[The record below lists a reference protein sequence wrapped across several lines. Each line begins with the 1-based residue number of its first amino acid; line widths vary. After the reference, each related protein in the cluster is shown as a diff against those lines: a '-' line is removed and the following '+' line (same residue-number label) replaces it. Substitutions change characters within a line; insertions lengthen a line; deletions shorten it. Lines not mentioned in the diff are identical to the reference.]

1 MVGSRNSSFETLFSA
16 AFPDLAHLFGLTDT
30 FKYTPIGERLSVF
43 ETALPDSS
51 DRKYDDIDSK
61 ASAAFGDSI
70 RALLNYPSLLIPFDG
85 AVEGVF
91 QSRVAGQNWDQIGHE
106 SAFRRELNWWMER
119 EDDDCWQTG
128 SLLSKRFVTR
138 CRETADAWD
147 IPEPDLSSFS
157 GIARP
162 TPDRY
167 QSCLSEAYKIHQSL
181 AALTEET
188 RLILKHWSSE
198 FDKYAYELATLYGV
212 NGDPLE
218 VYEAMQRRTALTLT
232 SARVNKLTAALSRL
246 AKYPWN
252 TDRAQIPKVG
262 KMGQNR
268 QALATEGEILL
279 WNLAEGE
286 PSFDIFISDDVFS
299 ESRWTVLNVVSHELA
314 HVVHA
319 WRTSRLNGIK
329 TIRRCITPFL
339 LPAVEGYAVTKET
352 EVCKRL
358 VHELFSE
365 LTPPGEAVL
374 NCLEVTD
381 ANQRYAIELQLETA
395 YWRLIRAIRGYVDLK
410 VWGHNERPMAVLD
423 DVSNLCSLRNEH
435 LREYIG
441 PFLDRPGEGLAYTVG
456 PKEFETGKRRWRE
469 SGHDPAAFDKSVLDL
484 GFVPFDVFTEKIA
497 ALNGRSS

>member
-1 MVGSRNSSFETLFSA
+1 MVGSRNSSFETLFST

-30 FKYTPIGERLSVF
+30 FTYTPIDERLSVL
-43 ETALPDSS
+43 ETSLPNRS
-51 DRKYDDIDSK
+51 DRNHDDIDSK

-70 RALLNYPSLLIPFDG
+70 RALLDYPSLLIPFDG
-85 AVEGVF
+85 AIEGAF
-91 QSRVAGQNWDQIGHE
+91 QSRIAGQRWEQIGHD
-106 SAFRRELNWWMER
+106 SMFRRELNWWVER
-119 EDDDCWQTG
+119 EDDDCWRAD
-128 SLLSKRFVTR
+128 SLLSERFVNR

-147 IPEPDLSSFS
+147 IPEPDLPSFG

-167 QSCLSEAYKIHQSL
+167 QRCLSDAYKIHRPL

-188 RLILKHWSSE
+188 RSILEHWSSE
-198 FDKYAYELATLYGV
+198 FARYAHELATLYGV
-212 NGDPLE
+212 SGDPLE

-232 SARVNKLTAALSRL
+232 PARVDELTAALSRL
-246 AKYPWN
+246 PEYPWN
-252 TDRAQIPKVG
+252 ADRARIPTVG
-262 KMGQNR
+262 KMGENR

-286 PSFDIFISDDVFS
+286 PSFEIFVSDDVFS

-319 WRTSRLNGIK
+319 RRTSRLNDIK
-329 TIRRCITPFL
+329 PIRRCITPFL

-352 EVCKRL
+352 EVGRRL
-358 VHELFSE
+358 ADELTSE

-374 NCLEVTD
+374 DCLGITD
-381 ANQRYAIELQLETA
+381 ANQRCAVELQLETV
-395 YWRLIRAIRGYVDLK
+395 YWRLMRAIRGYVDLK
-410 VWGHNERPMAVLD
+410 VWGHDQRPRAVLD
-423 DVSNLCSLRNEH
+423 DVSDRCSLRTEH

-456 PKEFETGKRRWRE
+456 PEEFETGKRRWLE
-469 SGHDPAAFDKSVLDL
+469 SGHDPTAFETSVLDL
-484 GFVPFDVFTEKIA
+484 GFVPFDVFTDEIG
-497 ALNGRSS
+497 ALNGRSA